1 MNGVNE
7 KTAESHEANR
17 QFRIQKWREEDE
29 QDLPVRQ
36 KTNASEDFCREAR
49 KGREQSRRAEDKSQE
64 AQKRL
69 KAQRQRDASRRQ
81 SNKGSQ
87 AKHR

>member
-1 MNGVNE
+1 MKPIANSDFRSGV
-7 KTAESHEANR
+7 KR
-17 QFRIQKWREEDE
+17 DE
-29 QDLPVRQ
+29 QNLPVRQ

-69 KAQRQRDASRRQ
+69 KNQRKWDASRRQ
-81 SNKGSQ
+81 PNKGSQ
-87 AKHR
+87 TKHW